1 MLQLLYASVL
11 TLTFGS
17 ITAGKLTVGEQAP
30 AFEMPGSDG
39 QTYTLEQ
46 FLGKKAVII
55 AWYPKAFTG
64 G

>member
-1 MLQLLYASVL
+1 MQQLLYAFVL
-11 TLTFGS
+11 TLAFGAL
-17 ITAGKLTVGEQAP
+17 IAGELTVGEQAP

-39 QTYTLEQ
+39 QAYTLEQ
-46 FLGKKAVII
+46 FIGKKAVII